1 MQRAKPMAPSPK
13 GYFHVVDHIP
23 MSLPSLTP
31 SYIPKFTPCK
41 HAKLNTQQHAKLYTK
56 RHAKLNTKLH
66 TKLYNQ
72 QHAKLYTQ
80 HLCTAKSND
89 AATFY
94 FTVKASKANSN
105 TQ

>member
-1 MQRAKPMAPSPK
+1 MPSFTPSNMQRAKPMAPSPK

-41 HAKLNTQQHAKLYTK
+41 HAKLN
-56 RHAKLNTKLH
+56 
-66 TKLYNQ
+66 NQ